1 MKTINKYQKIIKI
14 KTKATLFFVIILFMG
29 CMKND
34 TIELNN
40 SNDIFD
46 NRSSEA
52 MSSSV
57 GIMNNSTKQAV
68 TNLDSLNER
77 ELSGDIRYDNLLR

>member
-1 MKTINKYQKIIKI
+1 MKTINKYQTTIKI
-14 KTKATLFFVIILFMG
+14 QTKAALYFAIILFIG

-46 NRSSEA
+46 NRNSEA
-52 MSSSV
+52 MSSNV